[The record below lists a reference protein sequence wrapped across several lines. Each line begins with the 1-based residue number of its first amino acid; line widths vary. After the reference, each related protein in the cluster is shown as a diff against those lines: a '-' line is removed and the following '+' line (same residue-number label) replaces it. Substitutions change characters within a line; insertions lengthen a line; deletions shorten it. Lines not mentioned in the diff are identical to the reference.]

1 MKKIINEPGKIVEE
15 MLQGIVKSYGN
26 LVHQVEDSR
35 VIARNDSNKQVGL
48 VSGGG
53 SGHEPAHAGFVGDG
67 MLNAA
72 VLGDVFTSP
81 TPDQI
86 LTGIQAA
93 DQGAGVLLIVKNY
106 TGDILNF
113 EMAKDMADME
123 DIHVEMV
130 VVDDDIAVEDSTY
143 TAGKRG
149 VAGTVLVHKI
159 LGHHARQGASLE
171 ELVSLGEKIVSSTKT
186 IGVAL
191 KAATVPEVGKP
202 GFTLPEDEIE
212 FGVGIHGEP
221 GYRREKIQPSKE
233 LAKELVEKT
242 LSSYEQQPQ
251 TVGVLVNGMGGTP
264 LMEQFVFMNDVLT
277 LLEDK
282 GVQVTFHKV
291 GNYMT
296 SIDMQGLS
304 LTMIDLA
311 TKDWQTAL
319 ESNVTTISWLD
330 NYSKVIEE
338 KKDYL
343 SELDTPIGDG
353 DHGNNMARGM
363 AEYKIAFDKKVPTT
377 ITETFKV
384 LSMALI
390 SKVGGASGPLYGTAF
405 MNMTKATKDLETISS
420 PEQLKEIVQQ
430 GLAGIQMR
438 GKAEP
443 GDKTMVDVWAPVA
456 EVIGTEQFNEEKIEQ
471 FAEATKD
478 WVAKKGRASYLGER
492 AIGHIDPGAASS
504 ALLFEEL
511 VKVINQ

>member
-123 DIHVEMV
+123 DIHVELV
-130 VVDDDIAVEDSTY
+130 VVDADIAVEDSTY

-171 ELVSLGEKIVSSTKT
+171 ELVSLGEKIVAATKT

-191 KAATVPEVGKP
+191 LYQKMK
-202 GFTLPEDEIE
+202 LN
-212 FGVGIHGEP
+212 
-221 GYRREKIQPSKE
+221 
-233 LAKELVEKT
+233 LA
-242 LSSYEQQPQ
+242 
-251 TVGVLVNGMGGTP
+251 
-264 LMEQFVFMNDVLT
+264 
-277 LLEDK
+277 
-282 GVQVTFHKV
+282 
-291 GNYMT
+291 
-296 SIDMQGLS
+296 
-304 LTMIDLA
+304 
-311 TKDWQTAL
+311 
-319 ESNVTTISWLD
+319 
-330 NYSKVIEE
+330 
-338 KKDYL
+338 
-343 SELDTPIGDG
+343 
-353 DHGNNMARGM
+353 
-363 AEYKIAFDKKVPTT
+363 
-377 ITETFKV
+377 
-384 LSMALI
+384 
-390 SKVGGASGPLYGTAF
+390 
-405 MNMTKATKDLETISS
+405 
-420 PEQLKEIVQQ
+420 
-430 GLAGIQMR
+430 
-438 GKAEP
+438 
-443 GDKTMVDVWAPVA
+443 
-456 EVIGTEQFNEEKIEQ
+456 
-471 FAEATKD
+471 
-478 WVAKKGRASYLGER
+478 
-492 AIGHIDPGAASS
+492 
-504 ALLFEEL
+504 
-511 VKVINQ
+511 